1 MIADSASW
9 NIRQARPADRELIDG
24 LLEGTGVQHR
34 HLDWTQPRDLLGE
47 QPFYLATERGLPVGC
62 LACPE
67 EPENVSWVRLFAAA
81 SPYDPQE
88 VWDRLWP
95 NASEEAKRNGV
106 EQAAVLCLPDWLQEI
121 LEKSGFEL
129 KDEVIFFEWE
139 TGSAKDLPAAPEGM
153 EHIQPEDLPE
163 VTHVDNSAFKPLW
176 RHTQATLRLALEQS
190 TYATQV
196 RKGDRV
202 VAYQI
207 STASAFGGHLARLAV
222 LPEFQGQGLAS
233 ALVGDL
239 LRHFRNH
246 GYPRV
251 TVNTQRSNTRSL
263 ELYRGI
269 GFRSMDRSYP
279 VYGTDLK

>member
-1 MIADSASW
+1 MIAESDSW
-9 NIRQARPADRELIDG
+9 NIRQARPEDRALIDG

-47 QPFYLATERGLPVGC
+47 QPFYLATEKGLPVGC

-81 SPYDPQE
+81 SPYEPME
-88 VWDRLWP
+88 VWAHLWP
-95 NASEEAKRNGV
+95 SASEQAKELGV
-106 EQAAVLCLPDWLQEI
+106 EQAAVLCLPDWLEEI
-121 LEKSGFEL
+121 LQESGFEL
-129 KDEVIFFEWE
+129 NDQVIFFEWE
-139 TGSAKDLPAAPEGM
+139 TGQIKDLPSAPEGM
-153 EHIQPEDLPE
+153 ETIQPEDLPE
-163 VTHVDNSAFKPLW
+163 VARVDNTAFKPLW

-190 TYATQV
+190 TYSTQV
-196 RKGDRV
+196 RSGDQI

-239 LRHFRNH
+239 LRHFRH
-246 GYPRV
+246 RGYPRV
-251 TVNTQRSNTRSL
+251 TVNTQRSNERSL
-263 ELYRGI
+263 ELYRGM

-279 VYGTDLK
+279 VYRTDLE